1 MCIQHPQNTRFHPF
15 SFVYIIETHNFDS
28 TMNKNITN
36 RVSQSLDSYLIEV
49 NKHPLQTV
57 EEQNGI
63 WNTCNLGQIEI
74 EDMWFETVA
83 D

>member
-1 MCIQHPQNTRFHPF
+1 
-15 SFVYIIETHNFDS
+15 
-28 TMNKNITN
+28 MNKKITN
-36 RVSQSLDSYLIEV
+36 RISQSLDSYLVEV